1 VLNKLKEKFLYFD
14 GAMGTMLQNS
24 GLKVGELPE
33 ELSITK
39 PEIIYNIHK
48 DYLNAGSNIV
58 TTNTFGANRLKLKGS
73 PYRVEEIIAASVNTA
88 KKSIAGMEE
97 KYVALDIG
105 PIGTLLSPLGNHRDK
120 RRSRFDSYR
129 NND

>member
-1 VLNKLKEKFLYFD
+1 MLNKLKEKFLYFD

-33 ELSITK
+33 ELNITK

-58 TTNTFGANRLKLKGS
+58 TTNTFGANRLKLKG
-73 PYRVEEIIAASVNTA
+73 
-88 KKSIAGMEE
+88 
-97 KYVALDIG
+97 
-105 PIGTLLSPLGNHRDK
+105 
-120 RRSRFDSYR
+120 
-129 NND
+129 